1 MAVHLPLTEKAQAEA
16 RNLMV
21 TSKNLLNPSNGEPIV
36 TPSQDMLLGLY
47 YITSAKPGVMGEG
60 RIFSSR
66 YDAEHAF
73 DAQTLSPHALI
84 KVRIN

>member
-1 MAVHLPLTEKAQAEA
+1 MAVHLPLTDKAQAEA

-47 YITSAKPGVMGEG
+47 YITSVK
-60 RIFSSR
+60 
-66 YDAEHAF
+66 
-73 DAQTLSPHALI
+73 
-84 KVRIN
+84 K

>member
-21 TSKNLLNPSNGEPIV
+21 TSRNLLNPSNGEPVV

-47 YITSAKPGVMGEG
+47 YITSQKPGVLGEG
-60 RIFSSR
+60 RIFASSS
-66 YDAEHAF
+66 DALHAF
-73 DAQTLSPHALI
+73 EAKTLSPHALV
-84 KVRIN
+84 KVRVN